1 MSNLGRGVNWSAFQ
15 HIASMFAKAGEA
27 KAAGI
32 QGMAEGISGGIRM
45 IGAKRE
51 QRRQEAAALS
61 QRKEQERSA
70 DELAVLRMMQS
81 DERIALDTDLEV
93 RKMQLQA
100 LQDNYGQLFTSFNKT
115 PIEMQTPDME
125 REVLNARQKYEAAR
139 DSLLPWWQ
147 ESVKAWQG
155 RSSARM
161 QAYYEQR
168 GVQMPK
174 ALAGM
179 SASPIARLQD
189 GLGDLQPQP
198 AAQPIQGAPQA
209 QVPAPAAAPAMDMG
223 GVAPAAQPQGDV
235 VGRLDMSRKAMTD
248 IANDEEYQNR
258 LQFIRSVAFPGE
270 QMVDVTV
277 DRNNRN
283 RIFEMLDASTQMYE
297 KRRNELVEE
306 IKLYGKNP
314 NLTDRAR
321 DVLRAKETELLKVD
335 LQLEAMTKEIG
346 DAKQRIQADFDV
358 RLRRMEEMA
367 GEQRVSQFRSLV
379 GARGLDI
386 GETQEDYMKRQ
397 SVADQARSATEQI
410 VGNYMGKLSPMM
422 QMVMGKR
429 GAEAVR
435 GSAAKWAGGVEES
448 RLMMEGGGLSR
459 LGDPE
464 VLALE
469 DIVRRGKDPI
479 QAAKEL
485 KEQGTQRSAEPIYMR
500 DRLDKTLN
508 RMQSKATEGVAG
520 KYMFSPDWKSGDP
533 SVGNLDIASRIYMV
547 ASFEGDSA
555 NEAAVQIMKKEGAE
569 WKLDPT
575 WDPAGKTEDQIKAE
589 VAKRGKFVESV
600 KKKLERE
607 NPDIVGLTK
616 AKDEEVFW
624 QDLSYRLAGLVRVTD
639 QEYTITSD
647 STKHLRKPVGD
658 ERPKGFP
665 FWQSGG

>member
-139 DSLLPWWQ
+139 DELPAWWQ
-147 ESVKAWQG
+147 SAMQDFQKKSG
-155 RSSARM
+155 ARM
-161 QAYYEQR
+161 QAYYERR
-168 GVQMPK
+168 GVQLPTS
-174 ALAGM
+174 LASM
-179 SASPIARLQD
+179 DAAPVPDLRT
-189 GLGDLQPQP
+189 GLGDLGVAP
-198 AAQPIQGAPQA
+198 AAAPAGAQA
-209 QVPAPAAAPAMDMG
+209 PAPAPAAAPAMDMG

-270 QMVDVTV
+270 QMADVTV

-283 RIFEMLDASTQMYE
+283 RIFEMLDASTQMYD

-306 IKLYGKNP
+306 IKLYDKNP

-335 LQLEAMTKEIG
+335 LQREAMTKEIG

-367 GEQRVSQFRSLV
+367 GEQRVSQFRSLA

-607 NPDIVGLTK
+607 NPDIVGLAK

-647 STKHLRKPVGD
+647 STKHLREPVGTR
-658 ERPKGFP
+658 RPTGFP